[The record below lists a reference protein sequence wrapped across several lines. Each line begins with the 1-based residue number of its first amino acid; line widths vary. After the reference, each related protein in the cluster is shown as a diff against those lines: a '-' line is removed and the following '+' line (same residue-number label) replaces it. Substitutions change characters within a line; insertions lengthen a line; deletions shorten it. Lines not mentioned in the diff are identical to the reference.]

1 MSAQLTHGTNA
12 QTAGGGAITGGRW
25 KPRFGD
31 AMMGTLATPKLMLA
45 RGEGCRVWDVDGN
58 EYLDFLAGIAVNSLG
73 HAHRA
78 LVEAVSSQVATLAHV
93 SNYFSTPPQLELAER
108 LRTITGAGE
117 QGRVLFGN
125 SGAEAN
131 EAAFKL
137 ARLNTGPHGKRTRV
151 LALHN
156 AFHGRTMG
164 SLALTGKPPMRE
176 AFEPLPGGVEHI
188 DSTIHAL
195 EAAIDDRVA
204 ALFVEP
210 IKGEAGV
217 LDLPEGFLQRARE
230 LTEQHGALL
239 VIDEIQTGI
248 GRTGRWF
255 AYQHADILPD
265 AITVAKGIAGGVPIG
280 ALITFGRASELYTQ
294 GQHGSTFGGNPLAT
308 AAGNAVIGEIERA
321 DLIGNAQRRGDELR
335 AILRSYDSPLIGEV
349 RGAGLLIGVG
359 LTDGEAHRLSDA
371 ALAQGLIINA
381 PNESSIRLAPPL
393 IVGDAELAEFREK
406 FGRALAAL

>member
-1 MSAQLTHGTNA
+1 VSADQVTDGWNE
-12 QTAGGGAITGGRW
+12 
-25 KPRFGD
+25 RFSHT
-31 AMMGTLATPKLMLA
+31 MMRTLATPQLMLV
-45 RGEGCRVWDVDGN
+45 RGEGCRVWDVDGK
-58 EYLDFLAGIAVNSLG
+58 EYLDFLGGIAVNSLG
-73 HAHRA
+73 HAHPV
-78 LVEAVSSQVATLAHV
+78 LVDAVSTQIATLAHV
-93 SNYFSTPPQLELAER
+93 SNYFATAPQLELAER
-108 LRTITGAGE
+108 LTRLTGASEG
-117 QGRVLFGN
+117 GRVYFGN

-137 ARLNTGPHGKRTRV
+137 ARLNKAGGHRTRV
-151 LALHN
+151 LALNN

-176 AFEPLPGGVEHI
+176 AFEPLPSGVEHI
-188 DSTIHAL
+188 DSTIAAL

-204 ALFVEP
+204 ALFIEP

-217 LDLPEGFLQRARE
+217 LDLPEGFLRRARE

-239 VIDEIQTGI
+239 IIDEIQTGA

-265 AITVAKGIAGGVPIG
+265 AVTMAKGIAGGVPIG
-280 ALITFGRASELYTQ
+280 ALVTFGWASELFSR

-308 AAGNAVIGEIERA
+308 AAGNAVLGEIERSG
-321 DLIGNAQRRGDELR
+321 LVENAARRGEELR
-335 AILRSYDSPLIGEV
+335 AIIRGFESPLIGDL
-349 RGAGLLIGVG
+349 RGQGLLVGIG

-371 ALAQGLIINA
+371 ALANGLIVNA

-393 IVGDAELAEFREK
+393 IVGDDELAGFRER
-406 FGRALAAL
+406 FGRALADVHRAR

>member
-1 MSAQLTHGTNA
+1 MITEAE
-12 QTAGGGAITGGRW
+12 TAGARWRDGAW
-25 KPRFGD
+25 KAPFGD
-31 AMMGTLATPKLMLA
+31 ALMRTLATPKIMLA

-73 HAHRA
+73 HAHPA
-78 LVEAVSSQVATLAHV
+78 LVDAVSSQVATLAHV
-93 SNYFSTPPQLELAER
+93 SNYFSTAPQLELAAR
-108 LRTITGAGE
+108 LRTITGAGDR
-117 QGRVLFGN
+117 GRVLFGN

-137 ARLNTGPHGKRTRV
+137 ARLNSKGPHGRRTRV

-188 DSTIHAL
+188 DSTVAAL

-217 LDLPEGFLQRARE
+217 LDLPAGFLKRARE
-230 LTEQHGALL
+230 LTEQHGVLL
-239 VIDEIQTGI
+239 IVDEIQTGV
-248 GRTGRWF
+248 GRTGEWF
-255 AYQHADILPD
+255 AYQHDGILPD
-265 AITVAKGIAGGVPIG
+265 AVTVAKGIAGGIPIG
-280 ALITFGRASELYTQ
+280 ALVTFGWASDLFTQ
-294 GQHGSTFGGNPLAT
+294 GQHGSTFGGNPLST
-308 AAGNAVIGEIERA
+308 AAGNAVLAEIERS
-321 DLIGNAQRRGDELR
+321 DLVGNAARRGEELKAIIR
-335 AILRSYDSPLIGEV
+335 AYDSPLIGEV
-349 RGAGLLIGVG
+349 RGHGLLIGIG

-393 IVGDAELAEFREK
+393 IVGDAELAEFRER